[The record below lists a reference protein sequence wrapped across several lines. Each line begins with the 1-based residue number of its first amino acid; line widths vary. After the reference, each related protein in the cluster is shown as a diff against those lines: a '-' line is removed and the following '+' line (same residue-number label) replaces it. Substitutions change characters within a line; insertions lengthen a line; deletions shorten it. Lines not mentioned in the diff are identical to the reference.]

1 MRGCQVNED
10 ELGCWVMV
18 AGRPYFAYFDLPEGA
33 DVLGE
38 VRVGKR
44 RSPRRGSRTQVG
56 VLFPSDDDGDGEPF
70 AIQATGTSTRLL
82 WRKVGAIQVIDPD
95 SPVAPASWVI
105 VLARRRALPASLAA
119 AAVGMGVAASL
130 L

>member
-44 RSPRRGSRTQVG
+44 RSPRRGFRTQVG
-56 VLFPSDDDGDGEPF
+56 VLFPSDDDGDGKPF

-82 WRKVGAIQVIDPD
+82 WRQVGAIQVIDPD
-95 SPVAPASWVI
+95 SPGAPASWVV
-105 VLARRRALPASLAA
+105 VLARRRALLASLAA
-119 AAVGMGVAASL
+119 AAVGMGVAASFL
-130 L
+130 

>member
-1 MRGCQVNED
+1 MRGSQVNED
-10 ELGCWVMV
+10 ELGCWVMI

-38 VRVGKR
+38 VRAGTR
-44 RSPRRGSRTQVG
+44 RRPRRGSAAQVG
-56 VLFPSDDDGDGEPF
+56 VLFPSGDDGDGEPF
-70 AIQATGTSTRLL
+70 AIQAPGTSTRLL
-82 WRKVGAIQVIDPD
+82 WRKVGAIQVVDPD
-95 SPVAPASWVI
+95 SPGAPASWVV
-105 VLARRRALPASLAA
+105 VLARRHALPVSLAA